1 MKSEV
6 NQMRW
11 TRAKTNFV
19 LDAVIALTFLGEA
32 ISGFILWLVLP
43 SGGYQG
49 GRGEDALRVFIFE
62 REAWKGLHSWLA
74 VTMTAAV
81 TLHVAL
87 HWNWIVCMTR
97 KMWKDAFPARQ
108 EPVTV
113 EQECQV

>member
-1 MKSEV
+1 
-6 NQMRW
+6 MRW

-19 LDAVIALTFLGEA
+19 LDCVIALAGLGEA

-49 GRGEDALRVFIFE
+49 GRGVDALRVFIFE

-74 VTMTAAV
+74 ITMTAAV
-81 TLHVAL
+81 ILHVAL
-87 HWNWIVCMTR
+87 HWNWIVCMAR

-108 EPVTV
+108 ELVAV
-113 EQECQV
+113 EQERQL

>member
-1 MKSEV
+1 
-6 NQMRW
+6 MRW

-19 LDAVIALTFLGEA
+19 LDCVIALAGLGEA

-49 GRGEDALRVFIFE
+49 GRGVDALRVFIFE

-81 TLHVAL
+81 ILHVAL
-87 HWNWIVCMTR
+87 HWNWIVCMAR
-97 KMWKDAFPARQ
+97 KMWKEAFPARQ
-108 EPVTV
+108 ELVAV
-113 EQECQV
+113 EQERQL